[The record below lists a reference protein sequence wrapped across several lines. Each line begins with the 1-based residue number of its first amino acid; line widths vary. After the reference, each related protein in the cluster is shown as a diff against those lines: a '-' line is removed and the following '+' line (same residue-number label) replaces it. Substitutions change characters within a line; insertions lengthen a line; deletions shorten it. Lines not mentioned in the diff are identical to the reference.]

1 MVKARSLIT
10 DFITLFLNRMHQDC
24 ILKSH
29 ALDSILNAHASGA
42 ALEVES
48 FRHCAE
54 VGGGVRGFK
63 GGGMLCL
70 NKEMKKRQGTSW

>member
-29 ALDSILNAHASGA
+29 VLDSILNAHASGA

-48 FRHCAE
+48 FRHCVPRLE
-54 VGGGVRGFK
+54 EGSGVLREEG
-63 GGGMLCL
+63 CCV
-70 NKEMKKRQGTSW
+70 